1 MANLVKRK
9 KKRPLKKFKSV
20 LRRRAHRSGA
30 YMARCIVRILAA
42 QGLAERCE
50 EQLSYV
56 IGHDNPMSLR
66 IDTFGTAKGRES
78 QLHRAVARTVEEC
91 VKQDKAPAALDPKK
105 ISKYWNKISLHYI

>member
-30 YMARCIVRILAA
+30 YMARCITRILAA

-50 EQLSYV
+50 EQPSYA

-91 VKQDKAPAALDPKK
+91 VKQNKAPAALDPKK
-105 ISKYWNKISLHYI
+105 KSKY